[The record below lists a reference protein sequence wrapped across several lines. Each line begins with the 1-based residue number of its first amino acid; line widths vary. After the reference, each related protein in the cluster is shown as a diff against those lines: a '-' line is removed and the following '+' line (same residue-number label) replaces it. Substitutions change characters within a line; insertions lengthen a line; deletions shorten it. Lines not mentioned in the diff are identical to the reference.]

1 MNIRIYLQRVTINKK
16 IMTASTKMN
25 DIVLWNLLIKG
36 DQKALEILYQKYYS
50 LLLNYGL
57 KCSPDREL
65 VKDCIQDLFI
75 NLYQNTHINVTSVT
89 VRSYLLR
96 ALRNNLTYKLI
107 SDKEVD
113 SLDNSVFH
121 IPVNEDLFDQ
131 LFPKNDRDMRLAH
144 RLLEAISQLS
154 PNQKTVLYLRY
165 VEELSYREIADVMN
179 MNIQSSMN
187 LSSRAL
193 TKLRGL
199 MGRDEYLLGMWQL
212 FLIKIILSIYR
223 QC

>member
-1 MNIRIYLQRVTINKK
+1 MNIGIYLQRITIKNNES
-16 IMTASTKMN
+16 MTASNKM
-25 DIVLWNLLIKG
+25 DDKVLWDLLIKG
-36 DQKALEILYQKYYS
+36 DQKAWEILYQRYYL

-57 KCSPDREL
+57 RCSTDREL

-75 NLYQNTHINVTSVT
+75 NLYQNTRINVTSVT

-96 ALRNNLTYKLI
+96 ALRNNLTYKLM
-107 SDKEVD
+107 SDKEAD

-131 LFPKNDRDMRLAH
+131 LFPKNDRDVWLAH

-165 VEELSYREIADVMN
+165 VEDLSYREIADVMN

-193 TKLRGL
+193 AKLRSL
-199 MGRDEYLLGMWQL
+199 MVQDACALGVCQL
-212 FLIKIILSIYR
+212 FLIKIVLSIK
-223 QC
+223 

>member
-1 MNIRIYLQRVTINKK
+1 
-16 IMTASTKMN
+16 MTASNKM
-25 DIVLWNLLIKG
+25 DDKVLWNLLVKG
-36 DQKALEILYQKYYS
+36 DQKALEILYQRYYS

-57 KCSPDREL
+57 KCSTDREL

-75 NLYQNTHINVTSVT
+75 NLYKNNHINVTNIT

-96 ALRNNLTYKLI
+96 ALRNNLFYKI
-107 SDKEVD
+107 SSDKEVD
-113 SLDNSVFH
+113 SIDNSVFH

-131 LFPKNDRDMRLAH
+131 LFPKNDRDIWLAH

-165 VEELSYREIADVMN
+165 VEDLSYKEIADAMK

-193 TKLRGL
+193 AKLRSL
-199 MGRDEYLLGMWQL
+199 LQDEYLLGICQL
-212 FLIKIILSIYR
+212 FFIRIALSIK
-223 QC
+223 

>member
-1 MNIRIYLQRVTINKK
+1 
-16 IMTASTKMN
+16 MTASNKM
-25 DIVLWNLLIKG
+25 DDKVLWNLLVKG
-36 DQKALEILYQKYYS
+36 DQKALEILYQRYYS

-57 KCSPDREL
+57 KCSTDREL

-75 NLYQNTHINVTSVT
+75 NLYKNNHINVTNIT

-96 ALRNNLTYKLI
+96 ALRNNLFYKI
-107 SDKEVD
+107 SSDKEVD
-113 SLDNSVFH
+113 SIDNSVFH

-131 LFPKNDRDMRLAH
+131 LFPKNDRDIWLAH

-165 VEELSYREIADVMN
+165 VEDLSYKEIADAMK

-193 TKLRGL
+193 AKLRSL
-199 MGRDEYLLGMWQL
+199 LQDECLLGICQL
-212 FLIKIILSIYR
+212 FFIRIALSIK
-223 QC
+223 

>member
-1 MNIRIYLQRVTINKK
+1 MKS
-16 IMTASTKMN
+16 MTASNEMD
-25 DIVLWNLLIKG
+25 DIALWGLLIRG
-36 DQKALEILYQKYYS
+36 DQKALEILYQRYYS

-57 KCSPDREL
+57 RCSTDREL

-75 NLYQNTHINVTSVT
+75 NLYQNTHINVTNVT
-89 VRSYLLR
+89 VRSYLLK

-107 SDKEVD
+107 SDREAD

-121 IPVNEDLFDQ
+121 IPANEDLFEQ
-131 LFPKNDRDMRLAH
+131 LFPKNDHDMWLGR

-154 PNQKTVLYLRY
+154 SNQKTVLYLRY
-165 VEELSYREIADVMN
+165 MEDLSYKEIADVMD

-193 TKLRGL
+193 AKLRAL
-199 MGRDEYLLGMWQL
+199 MVQNDNLLGIWQL
-212 FLIKIILSIYR
+212 FFIKMLLSI
-223 QC
+223 

>member
-1 MNIRIYLQRVTINKK
+1 
-16 IMTASTKMN
+16 MTASNKM
-25 DIVLWNLLIKG
+25 DDKILWNLLIKG
-36 DQKALEILYQKYYS
+36 DQKALEILYQRYYP

-57 KCSPDREL
+57 RCSTDREL

-121 IPVNEDLFDQ
+121 IPVNEDLFEQ
-131 LFPKNDRDMRLAH
+131 LFPKNDRDVWLARH
-144 RLLEAISQLS
+144 LLEAISQLT
-154 PNQKTVLYLRY
+154 PNQRTVLYLRY
-165 VEELSYREIADVMN
+165 VEDLSYREIADVMN

-193 TKLRGL
+193 TKLRSL
-199 MGRDEYLLGMWQL
+199 MVQDECFLGIWQL
-212 FLIKIILSIYR
+212 FLMKMVLSI
-223 QC
+223 

>member
-1 MNIRIYLQRVTINKK
+1 
-16 IMTASTKMN
+16 MTASNEMD
-25 DIVLWNLLIKG
+25 DIALWGLLIRG
-36 DQKALEILYQKYYS
+36 DQKALEILYQRYYS

-57 KCSPDREL
+57 RCSTDREL

-75 NLYQNTHINVTSVT
+75 NLYQNTHINVTNVT
-89 VRSYLLR
+89 VRSYLLK

-107 SDKEVD
+107 SDREAD

-121 IPVNEDLFDQ
+121 IPANEDLFEQ
-131 LFPKNDRDMRLAH
+131 LFPKNDHDMWLGR

-154 PNQKTVLYLRY
+154 SNQKTVLYLRY
-165 VEELSYREIADVMN
+165 MEDLSYKEIADVMD

-193 TKLRGL
+193 AKLRAL
-199 MGRDEYLLGMWQL
+199 MVQNDNLLGIWQL
-212 FLIKIILSIYR
+212 FFIKMLLSI
-223 QC
+223 